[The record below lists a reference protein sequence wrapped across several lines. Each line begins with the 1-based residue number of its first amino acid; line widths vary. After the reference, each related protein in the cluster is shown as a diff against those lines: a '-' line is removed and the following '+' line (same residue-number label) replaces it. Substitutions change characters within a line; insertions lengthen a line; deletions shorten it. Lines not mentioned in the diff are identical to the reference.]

1 MKRCAAAAWLLSIAL
16 ILSGCGGGVMSELPP
31 VGQTQTPQVS
41 GSSAPV
47 IPDDMS
53 DMFSDRDSGAE
64 YEEADAAHIR
74 LTGSSAECDS
84 DAVRI
89 SGGTVTILDE
99 GTYIISGTLDDGMIV
114 VASDDTDKTQLVLN
128 GVTVHSKTSA
138 AIYISGSDK
147 VFVTLAPGTENTLSN
162 GGAFIAIDD
171 SNIDAAIYSR
181 SDLTLNGTGSLTV
194 ESPAGHGIV
203 CKDDLVFAGGSY
215 TVNCAFH
222 GVDANDSIRVAAGSF
237 VIASGKDGFHA
248 ENNDDAS
255 LGYVYIAGGSMDI
268 ICEGDGVSAGAW
280 MRIDDG
286 AFGILSGGG
295 SVNAEDKISDNWG
308 GFMGGM
314 GGGPG
319 GRPGGNGG
327 GPGGPGG
334 NGGAGSGNGPAE
346 NAEDSTSIKGFKAAG
361 DLTVNGGSFTVDSAD
376 DAFHSN
382 GTLTVNGGIFDV
394 KSGDDGFHADETMT
408 VNGGTLLISE
418 CYEGIE
424 GLSVTVAGGEISIH
438 ANDDGLNAAGGTD
451 ASGMGGFRGGDMF
464 GASSDSFITVSGGC
478 LYINAGGDGIDSNG
492 ALLIS
497 GGHVIIS
504 GPVTGDTAVLDYGST
519 GTITGGTFIGTGAIQ
534 MAVTFTDSEQGV
546 ISVSVGSQKAG
557 TRITLTDSGGAV
569 VMEYTADQDFALV
582 ILSSPDLVTGE
593 GYTITVGDA
602 SGTFA
607 AS

>member
-1 MKRCAAAAWLLSIAL
+1 MKRYAAAAWLLSIAL

-31 VGQTQTPQVS
+31 AGQTQTPQTS
-41 GSSAPV
+41 GTSAPV

-53 DMFSDRDSGAE
+53 DMFSDRDSRAE
-64 YEEADAAHIR
+64 YEEAGAAHIR

-99 GTYIISGTLDDGMIV
+99 GTYIISGTLNDGMIV

-128 GVTVHSKTSA
+128 GVSIHCETSA

-147 VFVTLAPGTENTLSN
+147 AFITLAPGSENTLSN
-162 GGAFIAIDD
+162 GGTFTAIDEN
-171 SNIDAAIYSR
+171 NIDAVVYSR
-181 SDLTLNGTGSLTV
+181 ADLTMNGAGSLTV
-194 ESPAGHGIV
+194 ESPGGHGIV
-203 CKDDLVFAGGSY
+203 CKDDLVFTGGSY
-215 TVNCAFH
+215 TVNCASH

-268 ICEGDGVSAGAW
+268 TCEGDGISAGAW
-280 MRIDDG
+280 LRIDDG

-295 SVNAEDKISDNWG
+295 SVNAENKISDNWG

-327 GPGGPGG
+327 GPGGR
-334 NGGAGSGNGPAE
+334 GGADPGKTSTE
-346 NAEDSTSIKGFKAAG
+346 TAEDSTSIKGIKAAG
-361 DLTVNGGSFTVDSAD
+361 DLTVNGGTFTVDSAD
-376 DAFHSN
+376 DAIHSN
-382 GTLTVNGGIFDV
+382 GSLTVNGGVFDI
-394 KSGDDGFHADETMT
+394 KSGDDGFHADEAMT
-408 VNGGTLLISE
+408 VNGGTILISE
-418 CYEGIE
+418 SYEGIE
-424 GLSVTVAGGEISIH
+424 GLSVTVAGGEISIR
-438 ANDDGLNAAGGTD
+438 AGDDGLNAAGGTD

-464 GASSDSFITVSGGC
+464 GASPDSFITVSGGG

-497 GGHVIIS
+497 GGNVIVS

-546 ISVSVGSQKAG
+546 ISVSVGGQKAG
-557 TRITLTDSGGAV
+557 TLITLTDSSGAV

-593 GYTITVGDA
+593 EYTITVGDA